1 MSRGGKNGFNG
12 VNSPVIGE
20 QGMLASVKELN
31 SLTANMRENFLKDL
45 ARPPVNLK
53 DPEQV
58 KQAIYNYLLDCE
70 QSGKRPGNMGLYRAL
85 DMTRQDINNVLTGK
99 SKNKVSPAC
108 LDIIKKAL
116 SMLSEYREQLAIQ
129 GKLNPV
135 TLIFWQKNYDGLR
148 DQTEIQ
154 LSADTTPAASLSPD
168 EIQQRI
174 EKDIPIDGDYKEL

>member
-1 MSRGGKNGFNG
+1 MPRGNTSDNKL
-12 VNSPVIGE
+12 NSPVIGDK
-20 QGMLASVKELN
+20 GILASAKELN

-45 ARPPVNLK
+45 SRPPIDLK

-70 QSGKRPGNMGLYRAL
+70 QAGKRPGNMGLYRAL
-85 DMTRQDINNVLTGK
+85 DMTRQDINNIFNGK
-99 SKNKVSPAC
+99 LKNKVSPAC
-108 LDIIKKAL
+108 MDIIKKAL

-135 TLIFWQKNYDGLR
+135 TLIFWQKNFDGLR

-154 LSADTTPAASLSPD
+154 LSADTSPAAALSPD
-168 EIQQRI
+168 EIQARI
-174 EKDIPIDGDYKEL
+174 EKDIPVDTDYKEL